1 VEAEKNSRSAAP
13 NCINPAENVPAENL
27 TDDNFKKRLSNSRR
41 KMAKRKK
48 PGKSRKPQKLR
59 LAPNLPR
66 AALDSLVKAMDLSD
80 DGRHEEAREILEKLN
95 CRYPDRI
102 DILGDLYN
110 QCVFLNDQRGIERS
124 AARLLRLHPDDPGVT
139 LALAGAYVYAGRM
152 VLAMRTFQRFIECWP
167 DHDEI
172 NYALGTLP
180 TVSSIAKQR
189 IVEADFTG
197 DDAFELAEL
206 HEESLSLLDQGDYKA
221 ARATIE
227 QILKRRPGLDSA
239 YNNLSLIAMG
249 ENKLEEA
256 MEIAE
261 GVLRRD
267 DCNVHALAN
276 MIRFLVMSGQ
286 PEKARIYADRLK
298 AIDLP
303 IADVWIKKAEAL
315 SFLGDDSG
323 VLEILPEVEEEK
335 RRFPLPPAAAMV
347 FHFAAVATLRL
358 RPFDK
363 AAEKEAN
370 RLWEHAEELLA
381 GLELAEA
388 NLEDLQTPIDER
400 HGPWPFHLQ
409 DWVRRE
415 VVYELEDELQFVSDD
430 DRPALVRVGKR
441 FLAQH
446 PDLKHIVPILLE
458 RGDPAGRSI
467 AISVAT
473 IGQIPELLSALR
485 NFALGRNGPDL
496 FRIRSTQVLLE
507 TGYLEPGPH
516 KMWIKGQWD
525 ESLLMGVMIDGEPI
539 KNVGK
544 KAEPLVNQALHLLRA
559 GDGKKAEAVIRQALL
574 IEPENPMLINNL
586 IKSIELQGRRR
597 EVEEMAE
604 DLYKRFPDYLFG
616 RTNIAILAIQ
626 KGDLDRASECLKLLY
641 SRKRMHFSE
650 YGAFASAQIELA
662 LASGDRKLAK
672 QWFENWE
679 RIDPDNLQREQYRA
693 RVKSLSWKEVI
704 IQGRRPR

>member
-1 VEAEKNSRSAAP
+1 M
-13 NCINPAENVPAENL
+13 PAENL
-27 TDDNFKKRLSNSRR
+27 TDDKFRKRLSNSGRE
-41 KMAKRKK
+41 MAKRKK

-59 LAPNLPR
+59 LAPNLSR

-80 DGRHEEAREILEKLN
+80 EGRREEAREILEKLN

-102 DILGDLYN
+102 EILGDLYN
-110 QCVFLNDQRGIERS
+110 QCVQLNDRRGIERS

-139 LALAGAYVYAGRM
+139 LALAGAYVFAGRM
-152 VLAMRTFQRFIECWP
+152 ALAVKTFQRFIECWP

-172 NYALGTLP
+172 DYALDTLP
-180 TVSSIAKQR
+180 TVRSIAKQR
-189 IVEADFTG
+189 IVEAGFTG

-221 ARATIE
+221 ARAANE
-227 QILKRRPGLDSA
+227 RLLSRSPGLELA
-239 YNNLSLIAMG
+239 YNSLSLIAMC

-261 GVLRRD
+261 GVLHRD
-267 DCNVHALAN
+267 GRNVHALAN

-286 PEKARIYADRLK
+286 VEKARGYADRLK

-303 IADVWIKKAEAL
+303 VPDVWIKKAEAL

-323 VLEILPEVEEEK
+323 VLSVLPEVEEEE
-335 RRFPLPPAAAMV
+335 RRFPLPSAAAMV
-347 FHFAAVATLRL
+347 FHFAAVATMRMK
-358 RPFDK
+358 PFDH
-363 AAEKEAN
+363 AAEKEAK
-370 RLWEHAEELLA
+370 RHWEHALELWA

-388 NLEDLQTPIDER
+388 NLEDLQNPIEER
-400 HGPWPFHLQ
+400 HVPWPFHLH

-415 VVYELEDELQFVSDD
+415 VVYELEDELRFVSEDD
-430 DRPALVRVGKR
+430 KALLVRVGKR
-441 FLAQH
+441 FLARH
-446 PDLKHIVPILLE
+446 PELKHITPILLE
-458 RGDPAGRSI
+458 RGDPAGRSF
-467 AISVAT
+467 AITVAT
-473 IGQIPELLSALR
+473 IGQTPELLSALR
-485 NFALGRNGPDL
+485 NFVLGRNGPDL
-496 FRIRSTQVLLE
+496 FRIRSTRVLLE
-507 TGYLEPGPH
+507 TEWLEPGPQQ
-516 KMWIKGQWD
+516 MWLKGQWD

-559 GDGKKAEAVIRQALL
+559 EDGEKAEAVIRQALL

-586 IKSIELQGRRR
+586 IKSIELQGRRQ

-604 DLYKRFPDYLFG
+604 DLYERFPDYLFG

-626 KGDLDRASECLKLLY
+626 KGDLDRASECLKPLY

-662 LASGDRKLAK
+662 LASGDRKTAK
-672 QWFENWE
+672 QWFENWD
-679 RIDPDNLQREQYRA
+679 RIDPDNQQRERFRA
-693 RVKSLSWKEVI
+693 RVKSLSWKDVI
-704 IQGRRPR
+704 IEGRRQGRRPR